1 MNARAALLPFLFL
14 APSILAQ
21 VDVAQFQAIRLEGFE
36 KSRVMAHL
44 DHLVNRIGPRLT
56 SSDNLTVACEWARD
70 EFAAMGLSGA
80 RLEQWGEMEVG
91 FNRGPWWGRITA
103 PIEKELVFGT
113 DAWSAGTKGPAR
125 GPVLLSPKT
134 EEELAAMRGKIR
146 GAWVLGVPAA
156 LLTKVADAVDAE
168 GGLGIV
174 ASTRDHLVQTS
185 GNMRVTWGKLPK
197 TVVVR
202 LRKDLYEE
210 IRAMAEEGK
219 AVEVEFDV
227 QNHFRKGPIPQFN
240 VIADIVGTEKPDE
253 FVVVGGHIDSWDGA
267 SGTTDNGTGTAT
279 TMEAARILAAIG
291 ARPRRTI
298 RFMLWGGEEQG
309 LLGSRA
315 WVQAH
320 KEEMG
325 KYSACLVHDGGTNYV
340 SGIAGMKE
348 MRPQL
353 ETAFEHV
360 LKMGG
365 ELKFAIRE
373 IDAFRPIGSDHE
385 AFTAAGVPGFF
396 WDQAGRADYNH
407 THHTQ
412 FDTYAAAI
420 PEYQMH
426 TAVVVATGAL
436 GLANLPEMLTRE
448 NMKVEQR
455 FGGRMRGAR
464 RMLGVTL
471 GDDGVTIG
479 GVEENSVASKA
490 GIKVGDKLL
499 QIDDKKVGG
508 QEELRAALAAGGVEK
523 TIVVQRGNEQVTVK
537 AKFER

>member
-1 MNARAALLPFLFL
+1 MNARAALLPFLSL
-14 APSILAQ
+14 APSLLAQ
-21 VDVAQFQAIRLEGFE
+21 VDVAQFQAIKMEGFE

-70 EFAAMGLSGA
+70 EFAAMGLSNP

-91 FNRGPWWGRITA
+91 FNRGMWQGRITA

-125 GPVLLSPKT
+125 GPVVLSPKT
-134 EEELAAMRGKIR
+134 EEELAAMRSKIK

-174 ASTRDHLVQTS
+174 ATTRDHLVQTS

-202 LRKDLYEE
+202 LRKDLFDE

-253 FVVVGGHIDSWDGA
+253 YVVVGGHIDSWDGA

-291 ARPRRTI
+291 AKPRRSI

-320 KEEMG
+320 KDEMG

-436 GLANLPEMLTRE
+436 GIANLPEMLTRE

-455 FGGRMRGAR
+455 FGGRPRGAR

-479 GVEENSVASKA
+479 GVEENSVAAKA
-490 GIKVGDKLL
+490 GIKVGDRLL
-499 QIDDKKVGG
+499 QIDDMKVGG
-508 QEELRAALAAGGVEK
+508 QDELRAALAAGGVEK
-523 TIVVQRGNEQVTVK
+523 TIVVQRGAEQVTVK

>member
-1 MNARAALLPFLFL
+1 MNARASLLPFLFL
-14 APSILAQ
+14 APSLLAQ
-21 VDVAQFQAIRLEGFE
+21 VDVAQFQAIKMEGFE

-70 EFAAMGLSGA
+70 EFAAMGLSNP

-91 FNRGPWWGRITA
+91 FNRGMWQGRITA

-125 GPVLLSPKT
+125 GPVVLSPKT
-134 EEELAAMRGKIR
+134 EEELAAMRSKIK

-174 ASTRDHLVQTS
+174 ATTRDHLVQTS

-202 LRKDLYEE
+202 LRKDLFDE

-253 FVVVGGHIDSWDGA
+253 YVVVGGHIDSWDGA

-291 ARPRRTI
+291 AKPRRSI

-320 KEEMG
+320 KDEMG

-436 GLANLPEMLTRE
+436 GIANLPEMLTRE

-455 FGGRMRGAR
+455 FGGRPRGAR
-464 RMLGVTL
+464 RMLGVSL

-479 GVEENSVASKA
+479 GVEENSVAAKA

-508 QEELRAALAAGGVEK
+508 QDELRAALAAGGVEK
-523 TIVVQRGNEQVTVK
+523 TIVVQRGAEKVTVK

>member
-1 MNARAALLPFLFL
+1 MNARAALFPFLFL
-14 APSILAQ
+14 APPILAQ

-134 EEELAAMRGKIR
+134 EEELAAMRGKIK
-146 GAWVLGVPAA
+146 GAWVFGVPAA

-360 LKMGG
+360 LKMGS

-436 GLANLPEMLTRE
+436 GIANLPEMLTRE

-455 FGGRMRGAR
+455 FGGRPRGAR

-479 GVEENSVASKA
+479 GVEENSVAAKA

>member
-125 GPVLLSPKT
+125 GPVVLSPKT

-146 GAWVLGVPAA
+146 GAWVLGVPAS

-185 GNMRVTWGKLPK
+185 GNMRVAWGKLPK

-210 IRAMAEEGK
+210 VRAMAEEGK
-219 AVEVEFDV
+219 PVEVEFDV

-320 KEEMG
+320 KDEMD

-436 GLANLPEMLTRE
+436 GIANLPDMLTRE

-479 GVEENSVASKA
+479 GVEENSVAAKA

>member
-14 APSILAQ
+14 APSLLAQ
-21 VDVAQFQAIRLEGFE
+21 VDAAQFEAIRKEGFE

-125 GPVLLSPKT
+125 GPVLLSPKN
-134 EEELAAMRGKIR
+134 EEELAAMRAKIR
-146 GAWVLGVPAA
+146 GAWVFGVPAA

-185 GNMRVTWGKLPK
+185 GNMRVAWGKLPK

-202 LRKDLYEE
+202 LRKDLFDE

-240 VIADIVGTEKPDE
+240 VIADIVGTEKPYE

-279 TMEAARILAAIG
+279 TLEAARILAAIG
-291 ARPRRTI
+291 AKPRRSI

-320 KEEMG
+320 KDEMG

-436 GLANLPEMLTRE
+436 GIANLPEMLTRE

-464 RMLGVTL
+464 RMLGVSL

-479 GVEENSVASKA
+479 GVEENSVAAKA